1 VTKLRCD
8 SFESE
13 RKPVKIDRCLALVV
27 LLPLATA
34 AGCGPSVGTVP
45 VRGTVLVDGEPVSGV
60 TVQFSPVTGERP
72 STGFTD
78 DSGQFVL
85 RYNKDIA
92 GVLPGRQNVTFSWYA
107 EEPDQK
113 PTPGQAALIATHG
126 DQRGKPYEVEISGPA
141 ESLVIEV
148 VGKNK

>member
-1 VTKLRCD
+1 MTKLRCD

-13 RKPVKIDRCLALVV
+13 RKPVTIDRCLALLV
-27 LLPLATA
+27 LLALAA
-34 AGCGPSVGTVP
+34 AGCGPGVGTVP

-78 DSGQFVL
+78 GSGQFVL

-126 DQRGKPYEVEISGPA
+126 DQRGKPYEVEISGPT

-148 VGKNK
+148 VGKKQ